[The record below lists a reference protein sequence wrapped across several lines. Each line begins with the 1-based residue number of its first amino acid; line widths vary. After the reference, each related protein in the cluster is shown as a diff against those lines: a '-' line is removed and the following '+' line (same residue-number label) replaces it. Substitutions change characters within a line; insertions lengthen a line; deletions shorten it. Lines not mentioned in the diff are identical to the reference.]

1 MKSAPSRVCL
11 VTAPTAAEFQEP
23 EEFSS
28 VSVQAVSGDPQL
40 GILSLAAVLEQRGD
54 LCRIVNL
61 NRFFLEYANAAGGHR
76 VRNFSSAAAELIA
89 GTEADIYGF
98 GSICSSYP
106 LTLRLAER
114 VKALRPRSTILLGGP
129 QASVVDVHSLAAFPF
144 VDLVL
149 RGEAELTLP
158 ILLDQ
163 LAGDR
168 RLEQVLG
175 LTYRDHGQIRRN
187 PNAAVIS
194 DLDSLPSPAYHLTDE
209 LTGAATAAL
218 ELGRGCPF
226 ACTFCS
232 TNDFFRRKFRLRSPE
247 RVLGDMRD
255 IASRYGIREFGLVHD
270 MFTVDRR
277 RVEAFCDAMLASGEG
292 FKWSCSART
301 DCVDEAL
308 LEHMHR
314 SGCRGI
320 FFGVETGS
328 ERMQKIIDKHL
339 DMRRAKEIIE
349 AAEQLG
355 IHTTVSLITGFPEE
369 TRDDLRQTLSM
380 FVHSAHCPRSTPQL
394 NLLAPLAE
402 TPVYWEHKHEL
413 VLDELCSDVSH
424 QGRSQDEADLEL
436 IRRYPEIFPNFYLL
450 PAPQLDRK
458 SLIELR
464 EFGLMSA
471 VRFRWL
477 LCALDQATP
486 DFLDFFE
493 DWREHRAVLRAA
505 LSGPDL
511 RQYYRTEQFRDDF
524 LAFVRGHS
532 VGGTEIVAALL
543 DHHQALILSK
553 QQNPV
558 ELPRADVVERRAR
571 LRWTDIPRR
580 EKHTRVLE
588 LSCDLQLIVEA
599 LKKRDVPCLKPGQ
612 HFYTTREFSP
622 GVERLHQISTWVGW
636 LLMSCDGTRTI
647 QQVVK
652 HLSSRIVEV
661 DESERDYVLV
671 RLIDGARA
679 QGFIDIYRL
688 KSASDRRE
696 SSCSPRAAV
705 QLFQTRNL
713 TAGRPPRCQAAVGIS
728 ALFPGT
734 Q

>member
-1 MKSAPSRVCL
+1 MHVCL
-11 VTAPTAAEFQEP
+11 ITAPTAAEFQEP
-23 EEFSS
+23 EEFTS
-28 VSVQAVSGDPQL
+28 VSVQDVSGDPQL

-61 NRFFLEYANAAGGHR
+61 NRFFLEYANAGGAHR
-76 VRNFSSAAAELIA
+76 VRDFASAAAELISGA
-89 GTEADIYGF
+89 EAEIYGF
-98 GSICSSYP
+98 GSICSSFP
-106 LTLRLAER
+106 LTIRIAQA
-114 VKALRPRSTILLGGP
+114 VKAVRPRSTIMLGGP

-163 LAGDR
+163 LARER
-168 RLEQVLG
+168 RFEQVLG

-187 PNAAVIS
+187 PNAPVIS

-209 LTGAATAAL
+209 LTGAQSAAL
-218 ELGRGCPF
+218 EVGRGCPF

-277 RVEAFCDAMLASGEG
+277 RVEAFCDAMLESGDG

-314 SGCRGI
+314 SGCHAI

-328 ERMQKIIDKHL
+328 ARMQEIIDKHL
-339 DMRRAKEIIE
+339 DPRRAEKIID

-355 IHTTVSLITGFPEE
+355 IDTTVSLIIGFPEE
-369 TRDDLRQTLSM
+369 TPDDLRQTLRM
-380 FVHSAHCPRSTPQL
+380 FVHSARCPRSAPQL

-402 TPVYWEHKHEL
+402 TPVYWKHRHEL

-424 QGRSQDEADLEL
+424 QGRNQNEADVEL

-450 PAPQLDRK
+450 PTPQLDRK

-464 EFGLMSA
+464 EFTLMA
-471 VRFRWL
+471 TVRFRWL
-477 LCALDQATP
+477 LCALDQTTP

-493 DWREHRAVLRAA
+493 EWRGYRAGLGRA

-511 RQYYRTEQFRDDF
+511 RQYYRTEQFREDF
-524 LAFVRGHS
+524 LAFVHGHP
-532 VGGTEIVAALL
+532 VGGTELVAALL
-543 DHHQALILSK
+543 DYHQALMLSNR
-553 QQNPV
+553 QNTV
-558 ELPRADVVERRAR
+558 ALPPADLLKKRDR
-571 LRWTDIPRR
+571 LRWTDIPVR
-580 EKHTRVLE
+580 EKNTRVLE
-588 LSCDLQLIVEA
+588 LACDLQLVVEA
-599 LKKRDVPCLKPGQ
+599 LKKQDVPCWKRGQ

-622 GVERLHQISTWVGW
+622 GVGRLHRVSNWVGW
-636 LLMSCDGTRTI
+636 LLMACDGNRTI
-647 QQVVK
+647 QQVVEY
-652 HLSSRIVEV
+652 LSSRIVEV
-661 DESERDYVLV
+661 DESEREYVLV
-671 RLIDGARA
+671 RLVDGAHA

-688 KSASDRRE
+688 KSGSYRSVNRLQ
-696 SSCSPRAAV
+696 R
-705 QLFQTRNL
+705 
-713 TAGRPPRCQAAVGIS
+713 VG
-728 ALFPGT
+728 
-734 Q
+734 